1 MQCLSILPSSMLFLY
16 FKLRTDFILVKMK
29 KEIEFLQGAFESYKS
44 SLHQDMDDKWNKRE
58 SDLKLMLQ
66 EEKQAAIHE
75 MSNYLYTLRMQELK

>member
-1 MQCLSILPSSMLFLY
+1 
-16 FKLRTDFILVKMK
+16 MK

-58 SDLKLMLQ
+58 EDLKMQLQ

-75 MSNYLYTLRMQELK
+75 MSKACLSQRCPTSRGHI

>member
-1 MQCLSILPSSMLFLY
+1 MFEFS
-16 FKLRTDFILVKMK
+16 VKMK

-58 SDLKLMLQ
+58 EDLKMQLQ

-75 MSNYLYTLRMQELK
+75 MSKHPTSRGHV

>member
-1 MQCLSILPSSMLFLY
+1 
-16 FKLRTDFILVKMK
+16 MK

-75 MSNYLYTLRMQELK
+75 MSKKFINSYLSHLECRNQNE